1 MRRITQS
8 VPIIMMLAAA
18 AALTALAAPADPA
31 LARYEAEAATGN
43 NTKTADLASASGGK
57 YVKMEEGSLSF
68 NITAPAAGFYT
79 VWILYSQTYDAS
91 KTQNFVV
98 NGDLYGPPSG
108 TIGFPQTGTKDG
120 PPVFTRL
127 KAIGKVRF
135 KSGANTFAIAKSWGY
150 VDIDYIEV
158 GPYVSEPFTISGSP
172 VTPNASQNARKVYG
186 FLRDNFQKKVISGV
200 MTNTVTQTDGKYTPN
215 TPDNQAEMA
224 HIKTVSGKLPALMGL
239 DFMHSTGKKAD
250 DEWYTGYT
258 NGTLSLAEEF
268 FKRGGI
274 PIYCWHWRDPL
285 KNDEEFYSEKTK
297 FDLTKAF
304 KGANYT
310 ETNLNESSAEYKGIV
325 ADIDRVA
332 GYLKGLSDK
341 GIPVLWRP
349 LHEAAGGW
357 FWWGRDKKPE
367 PCRALYR
374 FMFDRMVRHHGLN
387 NLIWVW
393 TTEESGRELD
403 WYPGDDVVD
412 IVGRDYYPN
421 PDQRAKEHGSRVASF
436 ENIKTI
442 FGAKKIIA
450 LSENGALPHPDSLVA
465 DGAEWSWFM
474 PWYGDFTTDVN
485 VPAIWK
491 QTMNH
496 SYVITLDKM
505 PGWDKYNVTPI
516 CKMTQVAAVKSRVSV
531 ISRRNSLEL
540 NVKGIDVRGVELFD
554 LRGARIAVLSKD
566 KLGDGKHNFSTNG
579 LARQMCFVKITGVDK
594 KITTLSVRIN

>member
-1 MRRITQS
+1 M
-8 VPIIMMLAAA
+8 VAAVA
-18 AALTALAAPADPA
+18 VLTALAGPAAAQVPV
-31 LARYEAEAATGN
+31 RYEAEAATGN
-43 NTKTADLASASGGK
+43 NTETVDLASASGGK
-57 YVKMEEGSLSF
+57 YVRMKEGSLTF
-68 NITAPAAGFYT
+68 NVTAPSAGFHT
-79 VWILYSQTYDAS
+79 VWIFYSQTYDAS

-98 NGDLYGPPSG
+98 NGDVYGTPSG
-108 TIGFPQTGTKDG
+108 TIGFPQTGAIDG
-120 PPVFTRL
+120 PPVFKNL
-127 KAIGKVRF
+127 KAIGKVRLR
-135 KSGANTFAIAKSWGY
+135 SGANTLAIAKSWGY

-158 GPYVSEPFTISGSP
+158 GPYVSEPFAIRGSP
-172 VTPNASQNARKVYG
+172 VTPNASVNAKKIYQ
-186 FLRDNFQKKVISGV
+186 FLRENFQSKVISGV
-200 MTNTVTQTDGKYTPN
+200 MTNTVTVNDGRYTPCV
-215 TPDNQAEMA
+215 PDSQAEMA
-224 HIKTVSGKLPALMGL
+224 HIKRVSGKLPALMGF
-239 DFMHSTGKKAD
+239 DFMHSSGLKSD
-250 DEWYTGYT
+250 DEWFTGYT
-258 NGTLSLAEEF
+258 NGTLSLAEAF

-274 PIYCWHWRDPL
+274 PIYCWHWKDPL
-285 KNDEEFYSEKTK
+285 KKIEESAFYSDKTT

-304 KGANYT
+304 KSADYT
-310 ETNLNESSAEYKGIV
+310 ETNFNENSAEYKGIV
-325 ADIDRVA
+325 EDIDRVA
-332 GYLKGLSDK
+332 GYLKGLADR
-341 GIPVLWRP
+341 GVPVLWRP

-374 FMFDRMVRHHGLN
+374 FMFDRMTRRHGLN

-436 ENIKTI
+436 ENIKSI

-485 VPAIWK
+485 VPAIWS

-505 PGWDKYNVTPI
+505 PGWDNYQINPTSARR
-516 CKMTQVAAVKSRVSV
+516 AAPETSARQRITV

-540 NVKGIDVRGVELFD
+540 NVKGTDVRSVELFD
-554 LRGARIAVLSKD
+554 LRGARLAVLSRD
-566 KLGDGKHNFSTNG
+566 RLSDGKHSFAVNG
-579 LARQMCFVKITGVDK
+579 LARQMCFVRVTGVDRRV
-594 KITTLSVRIN
+594 TTLSVGIN